1 VYRPYR
7 KHGGYRIHRAC
18 GTSGRARR
26 RGRDRMHRPRRTH
39 RAFRMHRPH
48 RKHRT
53 FGMHRPHRKHRAF
66 RKHRVFRVHRPHRKH
81 RPYGTTGS

>member
-1 VYRPYR
+1 MYRPYR

-18 GTSGRARR
+18 GTSGR
-26 RGRDRMHRPRRTH
+26 RGQNRMHRPRRTH

-53 FGMHRPHRKHRAF
+53 FRMHRPHRKHRAF